1 MQRLAVDKEIV
12 FLTLNPSPLTRW
24 LDLKTTFADQEV
36 ELTGGG
42 KLRPHCLA
50 NTLSD
55 LEAAMLGASKPVS
68 GADAIG
74 MSSN

>member
-24 LDLKTTFADQEV
+24 LDLKTTFADEEV

-50 NTLSD
+50 NT
-55 LEAAMLGASKPVS
+55 
-68 GADAIG
+68 
-74 MSSN
+74 